1 MHFMNEYFVFA
12 RILHFHWV
20 MHECI
25 LILSTLN
32 LPESCSFNESCA
44 RAFYLWVFYICQNLT
59 IPAILQVCVLFMS
72 IFYLCQS
79 FTSQVSCMT
88 TVHLP
93 KCCIFGESCMITLYL
108 PEYITFSIFHL
119 CRCLVSTER
128 TIVVRRWDSKHAWL
142 KTFLVWGDISSR
154 EVTMCL
160 CVWYLCD
167 RLRWMRGSL

>member
-1 MHFMNEYFVFA
+1 MSLAREHFIYEYFTFA
-12 RILHFHWV
+12 RILQFQRFFK
-20 MHECI
+20 C
-25 LILSTLN
+25 
-32 LPESCSFNESCA
+32 
-44 RAFYLWVFYICQNLT
+44 AFYLWVFFIY
-59 IPAILQVCVLFMS
+59 ARVLHHHSF
-72 IFYLCQS
+72 IWLHYTCQS
-79 FTSQVSCMT
+79 FTSQVSCIT